1 MFFVLFFFV
10 RYPYLHVLLNGLF
23 RLLLHGV
30 APAQSTAADDAVN
43 TAVVGY
49 LLHLVNDAH
58 AVERDASTGHNTA
71 LLSYVRHVFAAAA
84 PGPNGRTVH
93 GELAR
98 HLTAL
103 LNSSIVDHWH
113 KGQTKLHM
121 WFFLE
126 IIAKSLCQHVA
137 ASGELEL
144 LVRLPSVGLFYC
156 KIRKKLISYSF
167 SKYFCACD
175 FFFFYIYFFFI

>member
-1 MFFVLFFFV
+1 
-10 RYPYLHVLLNGLF
+10 LHVLLNSLF
-23 RLLLHGV
+23 RLLAHGV

-43 TAVVGY
+43 ASVVGY

-58 AVERDASTGHNTA
+58 AVERDAVSGHNTT
-71 LLSYVRHVFAAAA
+71 LLAYVRHVFASTGPV
-84 PGPNGRTVH
+84 PGGRTVH

-98 HLTAL
+98 HLAAL

-126 IIAKSLCQHVA
+126 IIAKSLCQHVS

-144 LVRLPSVGLFYC
+144 PVRLSTVRP
-156 KIRKKLISYSF
+156 
-167 SKYFCACD
+167 YFNLV
-175 FFFFYIYFFFI
+175 FLKNYFFS